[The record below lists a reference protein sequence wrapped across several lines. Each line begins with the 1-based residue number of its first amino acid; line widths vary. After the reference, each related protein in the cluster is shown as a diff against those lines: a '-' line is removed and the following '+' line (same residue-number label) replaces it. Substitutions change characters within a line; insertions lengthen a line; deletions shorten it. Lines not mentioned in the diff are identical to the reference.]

1 VSLDPQSNLASALA
15 QPQTTS
21 ANFILQ
27 LTQTASSHRIPE
39 SKTKTKNIK

>member
-21 ANFILQ
+21 ANFIPVNTNRFIAQ
-27 LTQTASSHRIPE
+27 DSRIQ
-39 SKTKTKNIK
+39 NQN